1 MSASPLVNDIG
12 NVLRNLARN
21 LLGGIKSAVFLRV
34 RPDTFRV
41 SWAQLIALAVLS
53 VVPPLAAD
61 FLAVGLNGSF
71 AASGL
76 PDALFLLPLALVA
89 ASLLAYLARQAR
101 QVLLLAI
108 AFVSLAL
115 AIDLITDLSQLAL
128 QYTGAPQWPRFDYFS
143 YRAPQVWFALGAAL
157 AAIRLL
163 HVNIRAWPAAFR
175 LSALLL
181 ALPLATISHDRTLW
195 AAPDEE
201 QSADDN
207 KNPALTGEA
216 AFYLQPKL
224 LERELAALRPGRKGI
239 VDLYLVAVAGYSSQ
253 DVFMKEADSVSKLFK
268 QRFDTQGRTVML
280 VNNAKTET
288 ERQLATST
296 ILRAALKRIGEVMNR
311 NEDIVF
317 LFLTSHGSKEHG
329 FSFDAWPFRFNDL
342 DPRQLR
348 KMLDDSGIERR
359 VIVVSAC
366 HSGIFVEPLKDA
378 HTLIIT
384 AAAADKTSF
393 GCSNEADYTYFGKAY
408 FDEALRQTYSFT
420 EAFKLASRRIAEREK
435 AAGYDSS
442 DPVID
447 VGAAIGPA
455 LGALE
460 ERLKAHPGGAV
471 EASATAK
478 AKGSD

>member
-76 PDALFLLPLALVA
+76 PDALFLLPLALMA
-89 ASLLAYLARQAR
+89 A
-101 QVLLLAI
+101 LLLAI

-163 HVNIRAWPAAFR
+163 HLNIRAWPAAFL

-280 VNNAKTET
+280 VNNAKTVT
-288 ERQLATST
+288 ERPLASSTS
-296 ILRAALKRIGEVMNR
+296 LRAALKRIGEVRNR
-311 NEDIVF
+311 V
-317 LFLTSHGSKEHG
+317 
-329 FSFDAWPFRFNDL
+329 
-342 DPRQLR
+342 
-348 KMLDDSGIERR
+348 
-359 VIVVSAC
+359 
-366 HSGIFVEPLKDA
+366 
-378 HTLIIT
+378 
-384 AAAADKTSF
+384 
-393 GCSNEADYTYFGKAY
+393 
-408 FDEALRQTYSFT
+408 
-420 EAFKLASRRIAEREK
+420 
-435 AAGYDSS
+435 
-442 DPVID
+442 
-447 VGAAIGPA
+447 
-455 LGALE
+455 
-460 ERLKAHPGGAV
+460 
-471 EASATAK
+471 
-478 AKGSD
+478 